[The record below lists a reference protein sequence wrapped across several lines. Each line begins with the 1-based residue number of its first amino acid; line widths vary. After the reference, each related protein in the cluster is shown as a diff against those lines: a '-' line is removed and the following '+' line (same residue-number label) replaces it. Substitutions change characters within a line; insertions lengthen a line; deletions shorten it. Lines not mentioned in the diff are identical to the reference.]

1 MRQLGVHYR
10 TAGLIHN
17 KIMEA
22 MCERGEA
29 YLLRVM
35 VQIDDAYLGGERNG
49 GRAGRGSES
58 KAPIVAAVSLD
69 DARNPQN
76 VTLATAVR
84 ASYFVA
90 IADWSQAV
98 LASCC
103 SRSGLPSSARDREW
117 KAYE

>member
-69 DARNPQN
+69 DARHPQN
-76 VTLATAVR
+76 VILATVR
-84 ASYFVA
+84 TFVA
-90 IADWSQAV
+90 ITDWSQVA

-103 SRSGLPSSARDREW
+103 GGSGLPSSARDREL
-117 KAYE
+117 KASE